1 MQSRS
6 SLSVKLLMR
15 ALCVA
20 LVVALSARVVA
31 AQSGGTGSTHAP
43 PSLRQPD
50 VQWYDLGEH
59 GSFGYSRPKFLQSIR
74 NAPRTIAGTAI
85 SSASRERLTEWALV
99 IGSTAATIAAD
110 EWLLKKSRA
119 LAHAVDLPRNHP
131 SINVRVGPLKILP
144 IPTTIGSALYFLG
157 DGAVSLGVAG
167 GFFVYGATQKDNR
180 AFRTAS
186 QITESLLAA
195 GTFTQIIKHVTGRQT
210 PSEAT
215 EPRGRWNWFPSLSE
229 YNANVPGH
237 DAFPSGHLA
246 VAMATVEVVAM
257 NYPERKFVRPVGY
270 SLLTL
275 LSFAMMNNG
284 VHWASDYPL
293 AIALGRTV
301 AGVAVRRGRIVPAG
315 TSPQSAGLQPLIAPG
330 RIGVVIPLGR

>member
-1 MQSRS
+1 M
-6 SLSVKLLMR
+6 
-15 ALCVA
+15 ALCSA
-20 LVVALSARVVA
+20 LGVRSAV
-31 AQSGGTGSTHAP
+31 AQSGNAASTLVP
-43 PSLRQPD
+43 PPPPE
-50 VQWYDLGEH
+50 VQWYSLGEY
-59 GSFGYSRPKFLQSIR
+59 GTFGYTRPKFLQSIR
-74 NAPRTIAGTAI
+74 NAPGTIVGTVEFA
-85 SSASRERLTEWALV
+85 ADRGRLGQWAML

-110 EWLLKKSRA
+110 EWLLDQSRRV
-119 LAHAVDLPRNHP
+119 AHAVDLPRNHP
-131 SINVRVGPLKILP
+131 SVNVRVGSLKIVPL
-144 IPTTIGSALYFLG
+144 PTTLGSALYFLG

-167 GFFVYGATQKDNR
+167 GFFVYGAAQQDNR

-195 GTFTQIIKHVTGRQT
+195 GTFTQILKHVTGRQT

-215 EPRGRWNWFPSLSE
+215 EPRGRWNWFPSLGD

-246 VAMATVEVVAM
+246 VALATVEVVAM
-257 NYPERKFVRPVGY
+257 NYPEKRFVRPVGY

-301 AGVAVRRGRIVPAG
+301 AGVAVERGRTVGGG
-315 TSPQSAGLQPLIAPG
+315 TGPRAAGLQPLVAPG
-330 RIGVVIPLGR
+330 RIGVLIPLGR